1 MTATDQRMTFHFLF
15 LLILLVPLIT
25 LPVAAG
31 DSPGPDES
39 TPAMTAP
46 LWNDRGN
53 TYSSQLRWDL
63 AIDAYSRAI
72 ELDPSF
78 ARAYFNRGKAYA
90 ELGRY
95 DEAITDY
102 ELAIYHDPSL
112 KGVIEHFLDIAVR
125 NRSVII
131 PDEALLKGT
140 LLPGGQFLAVDNTK
154 GMSDVVVA
162 MTPRGQRGA
171 ILAVYVAKGYSHRFD
186 QVVPPGIYDVYITTG
201 ERWNPK
207 EKAFAVETGYLMW
220 KAPQVFA
227 GSGNTGLTL
236 TFIQWHPPSSW
247 WDPAL
252 IPITPEQFP
261 AL

>member
-1 MTATDQRMTFHFLF
+1 MTATDQRMTFHFF
-15 LLILLVPLIT
+15 ILLILIPLIS

-39 TPAMTAP
+39 IPVMTAS

-63 AIDAYSRAI
+63 AIDAYSHAI
-72 ELDPSF
+72 ELDPGF

-95 DEAITDY
+95 DDAIADY
-102 ELAIYHDPSL
+102 EMAIDRNPSL
-112 KGVIEHFLDIAVR
+112 KGVIEHFLETAVR
-125 NRSVII
+125 NRYVTI
-131 PDEALLKGT
+131 PGEALLKGT

-154 GMSDVVVA
+154 GTSDVVVA
-162 MTPRGQRGA
+162 LTPRGQRGA
-171 ILAVYVAKGYSHRFD
+171 ILAVYVAKGHSHRFD

-227 GSGNTGLTL
+227 GSGNSGLTL
-236 TFIQWHPPSSW
+236 TFIQWYPPSSW

-252 IPITPEQFP
+252 VPINPEQFP
-261 AL
+261 VV